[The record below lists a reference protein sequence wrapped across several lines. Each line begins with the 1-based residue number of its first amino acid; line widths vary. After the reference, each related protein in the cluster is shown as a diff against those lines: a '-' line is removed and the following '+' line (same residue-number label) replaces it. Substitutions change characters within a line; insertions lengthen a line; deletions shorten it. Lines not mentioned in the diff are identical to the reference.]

1 MGELT
6 GKHVVVTGAS
16 GALGGAVVM
25 ELIER
30 GATCHLPMIEAAVP
44 ATAPWKDRA
53 LARPT
58 AGVAL
63 DDDAGVTRYFAGL
76 PALWGS
82 VHLAGGFAM
91 APIGESSLADLHK
104 MLAINTTTC
113 FLSCRE
119 AVRAIRR
126 GGGGGRIVNVAARP
140 ALTPAAGAGMIAY
153 AASKAAVASITQS
166 LAAELTKEGIWVNAI
181 APSIIDTP
189 ANRAA
194 MPGAD
199 HTCWPTPA
207 QLARTIAFLV
217 SPANELTSGTIVPVY
232 GKA

>member
-1 MGELT
+1 MGELS

-16 GALGGAVVM
+16 GALGGAVVT

-44 ATAPWKDRA
+44 ASAPWKDHGE
-53 LARPT
+53 ARPT
-58 AGVAL
+58 PGVAL
-63 DDDAGVTRYFAGL
+63 DDDAAVTRYFAGL

-91 APIGESSLADLHK
+91 APIVETSLADLHK
-104 MLAINTTTC
+104 MLAINTATC

-126 GGGGGRIVNVAARP
+126 GAGGGRIVNVAARP
-140 ALTPAAGAGMIAY
+140 ALAPIAGAGMVAY

-166 LAAELTKEGIWVNAI
+166 LAAELTKDGIWVNAI

-199 HTCWPTPA
+199 HASWPTPA

-217 SPANELTSGTIVPVY
+217 SPGNELTSGAIVPVY